1 MSDFISS
8 TLPSIIQKTNRGISS
23 ISILDD
29 MFSNREIQ
37 LVGSIDKET
46 VYSLSMQLLWLE
58 KNNPKEE
65 ITIFINSPG
74 GEVSS
79 GLALYDIMQTIS
91 APIRTVCIGTAASM
105 AAVLFAAGDKR
116 QILPHGAVMI
126 HDPLISGGVGGSALT
141 LDAISK
147 DLMRTRSVLAETLA
161 KHTGKTV
168 EEILEV
174 TSKDTYFYGQEAID
188 FGLAD
193 EIIEKW

>member
-79 GLALYDIMQTIS
+79 GLALYDIMQTIKS
-91 APIRTVCIGTAASM
+91 PVKTVCVGRAAS
-105 AAVLFAAGDKR
+105 FGT
-116 QILPHGAVMI
+116 ILLLGGEPGFRYIGRNAEVMI
-126 HDPLISGGVGGSALT
+126 HSVSGMNYGDVHTLKEKVDHTLRLNSRIIKLISEKTKLSYKQVKFYTKKQDKYFSA
-141 LDAISK
+141 D
-147 DLMRTRSVLAETLA
+147 
-161 KHTGKTV
+161 
-168 EEILEV
+168 
-174 TSKDTYFYGQEAID
+174 EALK
-188 FGLAD
+188 FGLVT
-193 EIIEKW
+193 EIK

>member
-1 MSDFISS
+1 
-8 TLPSIIQKTNRGISS
+8 
-23 ISILDD
+23 
-29 MFSNREIQ
+29 
-37 LVGSIDKET
+37 
-46 VYSLSMQLLWLE
+46 
-58 KNNPKEE
+58 
-65 ITIFINSPG
+65 
-74 GEVSS
+74 
-79 GLALYDIMQTIS
+79 
-91 APIRTVCIGTAASM
+91 
-105 AAVLFAAGDKR
+105 
-116 QILPHGAVMI
+116 MI